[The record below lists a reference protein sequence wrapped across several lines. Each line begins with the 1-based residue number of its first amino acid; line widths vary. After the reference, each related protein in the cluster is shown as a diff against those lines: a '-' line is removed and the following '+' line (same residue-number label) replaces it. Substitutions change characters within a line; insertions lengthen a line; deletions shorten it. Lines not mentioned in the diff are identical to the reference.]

1 LAYYRATSEPR
12 VPICGW
18 ISRVNG
24 EILTD
29 DQTYNRDGALNYRY
43 LRPQGTAPTTPW
55 SKEWF
60 FYGYNDRLVK
70 MQTSATL
77 EPAAPT
83 CMVAPPIS
91 LSRAAKTEWQYS
103 YSPSGERE
111 IKRLVRSPKTDSTCG
126 SVYPWTYYLL
136 GTNDE
141 QQVVYHGRQISRADC
156 DAGGIGR
163 RVFFYPV
170 EYRSYG
176 ADGVNIVWER
186 DANGAMVVR
195 FVGSDIQGS
204 ERYAV
209 GKNAYQK
216 VRDYLPFGV
225 DVAVAN
231 DQRRG
236 YLGKESGYETAPKYG
251 VVHAGLYHERLMD
264 MSARKYSKTQGAFT
278 SVDELWRG
286 QMDYS
291 PYAYSFHDP
300 INFMDP
306 SGKAGGGNGSN
317 SDGTTDGSLPGR
329 KGVYIW
335 TGSGVS
341 PFQMINGF
349 TEDEAR
355 SIRNRLD
362 LEASGTRRKDFMAQF
377 GPLDRPAPF
386 DKYKHPFFKVN
397 QANSTRVA
405 EHPGTWDPMELVHL
419 GLDLVGFIPGV
430 VGVIADAVNGLL
442 YLVEGEFKMGGL
454 TLLAVIPGLDGLK
467 SLKYAAK
474 GEAHLATNGL
484 KLSKQLAS
492 EVQMLEP
499 GRIIIEAVD
508 LRDAT
513 RLASTYGGD
522 ANHWVKMGSSSFKAK
537 GGVRFETHWY
547 ENLSTGQRV
556 EFKTKF

>member
-1 LAYYRATSEPR
+1 MAYYRATPEPR

-18 ISRVNG
+18 NSRVNG

-176 ADGVNIVWER
+176 VDGVNIVWER
-186 DANGAMVVR
+186 DANGAMVAR

-236 YLGKESGYETAPKYG
+236 YLGKESDYETAPKYG

-278 SVDELWRG
+278 SVDALWAG
-286 QMDYS
+286 QVDYS
-291 PYAYSFHDP
+291 PYAYAFHNP

-306 SGKAGGGNGSN
+306 SGYSGTPIDGGGGQTGGGTAGVPGQITTKEVVVWGDPDAWYWYNYVGIDGQIRDNYRTQQQIWLSESNQRTNESKQMPGQNYLPKSSLPSMAPPEQSIRPTSAPVLQRDSRPFDWTDVTKYANDGLGMVKELHPDVTALKSGQWLDAGG
-317 SDGTTDGSLPGR
+317 
-329 KGVYIW
+329 KVY
-335 TGSGVS
+335 
-341 PFQMINGF
+341 
-349 TEDEAR
+349 
-355 SIRNRLD
+355 
-362 LEASGTRRKDFMAQF
+362 K
-377 GPLDRPAPF
+377 
-386 DKYKHPFFKVN
+386 
-397 QANSTRVA
+397 
-405 EHPGTWDPMELVHL
+405 
-419 GLDLVGFIPGV
+419 VGFRGNQYISSTM
-430 VGVIADAVNGLL
+430 ISQQQASA
-442 YLVEGEFKMGGL
+442 
-454 TLLAVIPGLDGLK
+454 
-467 SLKYAAK
+467 
-474 GEAHLATNGL
+474 
-484 KLSKQLAS
+484 LAS
-492 EVQMLEP
+492 APERSCTAQLGGHP
-499 GRIIIEAVD
+499 LPQPPA
-508 LRDAT
+508 LRT
-513 RLASTYGGD
+513 
-522 ANHWVKMGSSSFKAK
+522 
-537 GGVRFETHWY
+537 
-547 ENLSTGQRV
+547 
-556 EFKTKF
+556 